1 MQKRKAYE
9 NCFSMPRIFTCNSI
23 WWIVFLAV
31 DLAQE
36 ISEMGHN
43 VTIYTT
49 DLDFSNGSNKF
60 NKKLPRIEK
69 FEKFLINR
77 THVWFSLKL
86 FFVNT
91 SMSKEIE
98 NDKPD
103 IIHTI
108 GLRSF
113 QSIIAWRV
121 SKKLNIPL
129 VVSDQ
134 GGLTTHPFLAES
146 GFFLK
151 TLYKI
156 QDFFIKKIINDAS
169 VISVANEYEQKIFS
183 SLNKKSRI
191 EIIRNGVNLKKLVS
205 KHNFKEKYQINS
217 NFILFVG
224 RFSKSKGIE
233 TLINAFSIVKN
244 ELKDSDIRLVIM
256 GVDFGYQ
263 AEMEKLIKKLN
274 LSEEI
279 KVIKNPPRD
288 DVISAYGES
297 EFLVLP
303 SQWELSPLVPLE
315 SFAFK
320 KPVISTNSHGIPY
333 TVQNNKNG
341 ILVEPE
347 NSLELSNA
355 IVKLLNDSKLREKLG
370 LSGYNFVNEEC
381 NCVSMAKNSLKL
393 YENILEEMQ
402 NELNN
407 E

>member
-1 MQKRKAYE
+1 MKIALVCPASLPATQ
-9 NCFSMPRIFTCNSI
+9 FGG
-23 WWIVFLAV
+23 IVFLAV

-49 DLDFSNGSNKF
+49 DLDFSNGPNKF

-134 GGLTTHPFLAES
+134 GGLTTHPFLDES

-191 EIIRNGVNLKKLVS
+191 EIIRNGINLKKLVS

-244 ELKDSDIRLVIM
+244 ELKDSDIHLVIM

-355 IVKLLNDSKLREKLG
+355 IVKLLNDSELREKLG
-370 LSGYNFVNEEC
+370 QSGYNFVNEEC

-393 YENILEEMQ
+393 YEDILEEMQ

>member
-1 MQKRKAYE
+1 MKIALVCPASLPATQ
-9 NCFSMPRIFTCNSI
+9 FGG
-23 WWIVFLAV
+23 IVFLAV
-31 DLAQE
+31 DLARE

-49 DLDFSNGSNKF
+49 DLDFSNGPNKF

-77 THVWFSLKL
+77 THAWFSLKL

-134 GGLTTHPFLAES
+134 GGLTTHPFLDES
-146 GFFLK
+146 GVFLK

-156 QDFFIKKIINDAS
+156 QDFFIRKIINDAS

-183 SLNKKSRI
+183 NLNKKSRI
-191 EIIRNGVNLKKLVS
+191 KIIRNGINLKKLVS

-217 NFILFVG
+217 KFILFVG

-233 TLINAFSIVKN
+233 TLINAFSIIKN
-244 ELKDSDIRLVIM
+244 ELKDSDTRLVIM

-263 AEMEKLIKKLN
+263 DEMEKLIKKLN

-303 SQWELSPLVPLE
+303 SRWELSPLVPLE

-347 NSLELSNA
+347 NSVELSTA
-355 IVKLLNDSKLREKLG
+355 IMKLLNDSKLREKLG
-370 LSGYNFVNEEC
+370 VSGYNFVNEEC

-393 YENILEEMQ
+393 YEDILEEMQ
-402 NELNN
+402 NDLNN
-407 E
+407 K

>member
-1 MQKRKAYE
+1 MKIALVCPASLPATQ
-9 NCFSMPRIFTCNSI
+9 FGG
-23 WWIVFLAV
+23 IVFLAV

-49 DLDFSNGSNKF
+49 DLDFSNGPNKF

-244 ELKDSDIRLVIM
+244 ELKDSDIHLVIM

-333 TVQNNKNG
+333 TIQNNKNG

-347 NSLELSNA
+347 NSFELSNA
-355 IVKLLNDSKLREKLG
+355 IVKLLNDTELREKLG
-370 LSGYNFVNEEC
+370 QSGYNFVNEEC

-393 YENILEEMQ
+393 YEDILEEMQ
-402 NELNN
+402 NKLNN

>member
-1 MQKRKAYE
+1 MKIALVCPASLPATQ
-9 NCFSMPRIFTCNSI
+9 FGG
-23 WWIVFLAV
+23 IVFLAV

-69 FEKFLINR
+69 FGKFLINR

-244 ELKDSDIRLVIM
+244 ELKDSEIHLVIM

-355 IVKLLNDSKLREKLG
+355 IVKLLNDSELREKLG
-370 LSGYNFVNEEC
+370 QSGYNFVNEEC

-393 YENILEEMQ
+393 YEDILEEMQ
-402 NELNN
+402 NKLNN

>member
-1 MQKRKAYE
+1 MKIALVCPASLPATQ
-9 NCFSMPRIFTCNSI
+9 FGG
-23 WWIVFLAV
+23 IVFLAV

-49 DLDFSNGSNKF
+49 DLDFSNGPNKF

-156 QDFFIKKIINDAS
+156 QDFFIRKIINDAS

-244 ELKDSDIRLVIM
+244 ELKDSNIHLVIM

-355 IVKLLNDSKLREKLG
+355 IVKLLNDSELRENLG
-370 LSGYNFVNEEC
+370 QSGYNFVNEEC

-393 YENILEEMQ
+393 YEDILEEMQ
-402 NELNN
+402 NKLNN

>member
-1 MQKRKAYE
+1 MKIALVCPASLPATQ
-9 NCFSMPRIFTCNSI
+9 FGG
-23 WWIVFLAV
+23 IVFLAV
-31 DLAQE
+31 DLARE

-49 DLDFSNGSNKF
+49 DLDFSNGPNKF

-77 THVWFSLKL
+77 THAWFSLKL

-134 GGLTTHPFLAES
+134 GGLTTHPFLDES

-156 QDFFIKKIINDAS
+156 QDFFIRKIINDAS

-183 SLNKKSRI
+183 NLNKKSRI
-191 EIIRNGVNLKKLVS
+191 KIIRNGINLKKLVS

-217 NFILFVG
+217 KFILFVG

-233 TLINAFSIVKN
+233 TLINAFSIIKN
-244 ELKDSDIRLVIM
+244 ELKDSNTRLVIM

-263 AEMEKLIKKLN
+263 DEMEKLIKKLN

-303 SQWELSPLVPLE
+303 SRWELSPLVPLE

-347 NSLELSNA
+347 NSVELSTA
-355 IVKLLNDSKLREKLG
+355 IMKLLNDSKLREKLG
-370 LSGYNFVNEEC
+370 VSGYNFVNEEC

-393 YENILEEMQ
+393 YEDILEEMQ
-402 NELNN
+402 NDLNN
-407 E
+407 G

>member
-1 MQKRKAYE
+1 MKIALVCPASLPATQ
-9 NCFSMPRIFTCNSI
+9 FGG
-23 WWIVFLAV
+23 IVFLAV

-69 FEKFLINR
+69 FGKFLINR

-244 ELKDSDIRLVIM
+244 ELKDSNIHLVIM

-274 LSEEI
+274 LSEKI

-355 IVKLLNDSKLREKLG
+355 IVKLLNDSELREKLG
-370 LSGYNFVNEEC
+370 QSGYNFVNEEC

-393 YENILEEMQ
+393 YEDILEEMQ
-402 NELNN
+402 NKLNN

>member
-1 MQKRKAYE
+1 MKIALVCPASLPATQ
-9 NCFSMPRIFTCNSI
+9 FGG
-23 WWIVFLAV
+23 IVFLAV

-69 FEKFLINR
+69 FGKFLINR

-156 QDFFIKKIINDAS
+156 QDFFIRKIINDAS

-244 ELKDSDIRLVIM
+244 ELKVTDIHLVIM

-274 LSEEI
+274 LSAEI

-303 SQWELSPLVPLE
+303 SHWELSPLVPLE

-320 KPVISTNSHGIPY
+320 KPVISTKAHGIPY
-333 TVQNNKNG
+333 TVQHKVNG
-341 ILVEPE
+341 LLVEPE
-347 NSLELSNA
+347 NPHQLSEAIMELLENK
-355 IVKLLNDSKLREKLG
+355 VMREKLG
-370 LSGYNFVNEEC
+370 LAGYEFVHKEC
-381 NCVSMAKNSLKL
+381 NSVSMAQNSLSL
-393 YENILEEMQ
+393 YQEIIK
-402 NELNN
+402 NN
-407 E
+407 PNK

>member
-1 MQKRKAYE
+1 MKIALVCPASLPATQ
-9 NCFSMPRIFTCNSI
+9 FGG
-23 WWIVFLAV
+23 IVFLAV

-156 QDFFIKKIINDAS
+156 QDFFIRKIINDAS

-217 NFILFVG
+217 NYILFVG

-244 ELKDSDIRLVIM
+244 ELKDSNIHLVIM

-355 IVKLLNDSKLREKLG
+355 IVKLLNDSELREKLG
-370 LSGYNFVNEEC
+370 QSGYNFVNEEC

-393 YENILEEMQ
+393 YEDILEEMQ

>member
-1 MQKRKAYE
+1 MKIALVCPASLPATQ
-9 NCFSMPRIFTCNSI
+9 FGG
-23 WWIVFLAV
+23 IVFLAV
-31 DLAQE
+31 DLARE

-49 DLDFSNGSNKF
+49 DLDFSNGPNKF

-244 ELKDSDIRLVIM
+244 ELKDSDIHLVIM

-355 IVKLLNDSKLREKLG
+355 IVKLLNDSELREKLG
-370 LSGYNFVNEEC
+370 QSGYNFVNEEC

-393 YENILEEMQ
+393 YEDILEEMQ

>member
-1 MQKRKAYE
+1 MKIALVCPASLPATQ
-9 NCFSMPRIFTCNSI
+9 FGG
-23 WWIVFLAV
+23 IVFLAV

-49 DLDFSNGSNKF
+49 DLDFSNGPNKF

-263 AEMEKLIKKLN
+263 AEMEKLIKKLD

-355 IVKLLNDSKLREKLG
+355 IVKLLNDSELREKLG

-393 YENILEEMQ
+393 YEDILEEMQ

>member
-1 MQKRKAYE
+1 MKIALVCPASLPATQ
-9 NCFSMPRIFTCNSI
+9 FGG
-23 WWIVFLAV
+23 IVFLAV

-49 DLDFSNGSNKF
+49 DLDFSNGPNKF

-156 QDFFIKKIINDAS
+156 QDFFIRKIINDAS

-244 ELKDSDIRLVIM
+244 ELKDSDIHLVIM

-347 NSLELSNA
+347 NSFELSNA
-355 IVKLLNDSKLREKLG
+355 IVKLLNDTELREKLG
-370 LSGYNFVNEEC
+370 QSGYNFVNEEC

-393 YENILEEMQ
+393 YEDILEEMQ

>member
-1 MQKRKAYE
+1 MKIALVCPASLPATQ
-9 NCFSMPRIFTCNSI
+9 FGG
-23 WWIVFLAV
+23 IVFLAV

-69 FEKFLINR
+69 FGKFLINR

-244 ELKDSDIRLVIM
+244 ELKDSNIHLVIM

-355 IVKLLNDSKLREKLG
+355 IVKLLNDPELRNKLG

-393 YENILEEMQ
+393 YEDILEEMQ
-402 NELNN
+402 NKLNN

>member
-1 MQKRKAYE
+1 MKIALVCPASLPATQ
-9 NCFSMPRIFTCNSI
+9 FGG
-23 WWIVFLAV
+23 IVFLAV

-244 ELKDSDIRLVIM
+244 ELKDSDIHLVIM

-355 IVKLLNDSKLREKLG
+355 IVKLLNDSELREKLG
-370 LSGYNFVNEEC
+370 QSGYNFVNEEC

-393 YENILEEMQ
+393 YEDILEEMQ
-402 NELNN
+402 NKLNN

>member
-1 MQKRKAYE
+1 MKIALVCPASLPATQ
-9 NCFSMPRIFTCNSI
+9 FGG
-23 WWIVFLAV
+23 IVFLAV

-156 QDFFIKKIINDAS
+156 QDFFIRKIINDAS

-191 EIIRNGVNLKKLVS
+191 KIIRNGVNLKKLVS

-233 TLINAFSIVKN
+233 TLLNAFSIVKN
-244 ELKDSDIRLVIM
+244 ELKDSEIHLVIM

-355 IVKLLNDSKLREKLG
+355 IVKLLNDSELREKLG

-393 YENILEEMQ
+393 YEDILEEMQ